1 MKLKRLL
8 EFFVI
13 GLVFGIIE
21 DLIAITLT
29 TDAKLEWSTVLVVF
43 FIALPFAVISELV
56 VDHPKFWQ
64 KILPGL
70 DHNGVTNHN

>member
-1 MKLKRLL
+1 MKVRRLL

-21 DLIAITLT
+21 DLLAITLT
-29 TDAKLEWSTVLVVF
+29 TNAKLEWSTVLVVF

-64 KILPGL
+64 KILPRLSL
-70 DHNGVTNHN
+70 DGVTDHK